1 MMFTEYPHPPESEQS
16 RPSSGFHQLE
26 VDDELELDLS
36 PPAGLT
42 VPLWRSL
49 AFNVLDRMAPEKLPP
64 LELTSEPVDVGM
76 LVGDMVSMP
85 WFRTVF
91 TNLGDVISPE
101 TLPPLQLESRPVDVG
116 ELVGDSLAHGWWTSL
131 LGNLR
136 DGVNLDRSAPLRLT
150 SKSVDPGGFAGP
162 LQLPRWSSVIS
173 GPKFYSPDTAK
184 TSGSLQGVR
193 PVVVPVRPPKLDP
206 ELVLLERQ
214 VKDELRRSRIREG
227 LWVAIFAAQVVAL
240 VVGVLK

>member
-1 MMFTEYPHPPESEQS
+1 MMFTEYPHESEPAQS
-16 RPSSGFHQLE
+16 RTSSGFHQLE

-36 PPAGLT
+36 PPPGLT

-64 LELTSEPVDVGM
+64 LEITSEPVDVGM
-76 LVGDMVSMP
+76 LVGDVVSLP

-101 TLPPLQLESRPVDVG
+101 TLPPLHLESRPVDVG
-116 ELVGDSLAHGWWTSL
+116 ELIADELGHGWWYSL
-131 LGNLR
+131 MGNLR
-136 DGVNLDRSAPLRLT
+136 DGISLDRSLPLRLT
-150 SKSVDPGGFAGP
+150 SKSVDPGGLSGQ

-184 TSGSLQGVR
+184 SSGSFQAAR
-193 PVVVPVRPPKLDP
+193 PVVVAVRPPKLDP

-214 VKDELRRSRIREG
+214 VKVELRNSRIREAF
-227 LWVAIFAAQVVAL
+227 WMAVFAAQVGVL
-240 VVGVLK
+240 VVAALK